1 MTSWGEW
8 LGQPVRLAGLCQH
21 GLQKDETKS
30 IAILYGHISS
40 RISCM
45 SGEVVEPHGCFRIV
59 QTAAASDG

>member
-1 MTSWGEW
+1 MG
-8 LGQPVRLAGLCQH
+8 GLAGTTGQTRGVVSAWLAE
-21 GLQKDETKS
+21 DETKS

-45 SGEVVEPHGCFRIV
+45 SGEVVESHDCFRIV